1 MSTTPKSALVK
12 WWPAISDEPTPS
24 ETSLHTRLLFN
35 GLNDANQAIV
45 TLKGQLDGVT
55 QTVTTNIIQSSGSSP
70 APPAPPSSFPG
81 LGGVNDI
88 SGDVTYTTTGTD
100 NGVLL
105 ILNDASGTAVTLN
118 SGVTSPFFLFTSN
131 LGTAGVGTFTPNS
144 GTINGVASFALN
156 PLYTAIMVFDGTNWH
171 ATALPIVP
179 SSMAKVAHE
188 WLDSY
193 NAATGVFTQSQPA
206 YSDISGTPV
215 LPSTIAAVAHEFLTS
230 YTSGTGAFTQAQPAF
245 TDISGVATVA
255 QIPALPESQ
264 ITGLTADLAAKAP
277 LASPTFTGVVTQPEA
292 SVLTAATTATSAT
305 AGAATA
311 LPATPAIYLEISVNG
326 VIYKFPGFSV

>member
-45 TLKGQLDGVT
+45 TLKGQLDGAT
-55 QTVTTNIIQSSGSSP
+55 QTVTTNIIQSSGGSSP
-70 APPAPPSSFPG
+70 APPAPPNLFPG

-105 ILNDASGTAVTLN
+105 ILNDASGTAVMLN

-131 LGTAGVGTFTPNS
+131 LGTVGVGTFTPNS
-144 GTINGVASFALN
+144 GTINGTASFALN

-193 NAATGVFTQSQPA
+193 NAATG
-206 YSDISGTPV
+206 
-215 LPSTIAAVAHEFLTS
+215 
-230 YTSGTGAFTQAQPAF
+230 AFTQAQPAF

-264 ITGLTADLAAKAP
+264 ITGLTADLASKAP
-277 LASPTFTGVVTQPEA
+277 LASPTFTGVVTQPDA

-326 VIYKFPGFSV
+326 VIYKFPGFLV